1 VSRVVVDP
9 RLRGRV
15 SPATLERFR
24 ARGLTVHRIG
34 LAAYVHGQ
42 GQRWIFEV
50 RDRGEPPAPFANEL
64 DAHHRFFTVCNR
76 VADMAVPLVTG
87 STQRVCRRCQ
97 QRVWISP
104 ATRGLTDTL
113 AIPILCTVCA
123 LQVAGLEVGRA

>member
-1 VSRVVVDP
+1 MSRVVVDP

-34 LAAYVHGQ
+34 QAAYVHGQ

-64 DAHHRFFTVCNR
+64 DAHHRF
-76 VADMAVPLVTG
+76 LLG
-87 STQRVCRRCQ
+87 
-97 QRVWISP
+97 
-104 ATRGLTDTL
+104 RGG
-113 AIPILCTVCA
+113 P
-123 LQVAGLEVGRA
+123 VGRYRRLIDRALRSWRLERLRDAAGRFTGRTPWWWGVDGLSWPWRLA